1 MAALEA
7 ALEAVG
13 GDDSPLRARLLAAL
27 GQELIWAGDRE
38 RRARLSDEALVMA
51 RRLGEP
57 GTLAQVLL
65 ERFLTIAAPST
76 LGERLENSTELLV
89 LAEHLG
95 DPVTKCRASLLRFR
109 AALEAGEIE
118 EADRHLEAAE
128 RPADEL
134 GQPTLRW
141 LAGFYRAARV
151 LVAGDLEEAEQ
162 LAVAAFELGQASGQQ
177 DAIAIFA
184 AQLFGVRLEQGR
196 VGELEARLAETAT
209 ANPAIPA
216 FRGALAVLYCE
227 LDRLEEARVPF
238 DALAARGFA
247 DLPVDST
254 WGVTVGM
261 CAAVC
266 SHLGDVPRAAVLRDL
281 LAPYSDQ
288 ILVTAVPFYSS
299 AHHLGMLATTLGR
312 FDEAETHFATAAS
325 THERIGAPG
334 SPAPGSNGLGCFSP
348 ARRRRPGPGPPRPG
362 PSPPPGNS
370 GWGTSSD
377 APSLCYRSEQ
387 SVQSL
392 GGVMPG
398 WPEPLTGA
406 PFARNLLRQLRRTN

>member
-7 ALEAVG
+7 AREAVG

-57 GTLAQVLL
+57 GTLARVLL

-128 RPADEL
+128 RPAEEL

-162 LAVAAFELGQASGQQ
+162 LAVAAFELRQASGQQ

-216 FRGALAVLYCE
+216 FRGALAALYCE

-266 SHLGDVPRAAVLRDL
+266 SHLGDVPRAAVLSDL

-325 THERIGAPG
+325 THERIGALAWLARTRLEWARMLLARRQPG
-334 SPAPGSNGLGCFSP
+334 DAARARDLLGQALATARELGLGNVE
-348 ARRRRPGPGPPRPG
+348 RR
-362 PSPPPGNS
+362 
-370 GWGTSSD
+370 
-377 APSLCYRSEQ
+377 A
-387 SVQSL
+387 V
-392 GGVMPG
+392 
-398 WPEPLTGA
+398 A
-406 PFARNLLRQLRRTN
+406 LLQE